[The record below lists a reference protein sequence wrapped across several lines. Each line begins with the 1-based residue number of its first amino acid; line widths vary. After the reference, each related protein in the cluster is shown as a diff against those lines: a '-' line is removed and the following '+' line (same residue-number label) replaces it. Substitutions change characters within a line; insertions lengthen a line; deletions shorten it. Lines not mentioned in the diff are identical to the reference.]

1 MDQPTRVLLVEDD
14 EDDFVPMK
22 EMLSISGQ
30 GVYDLEWVETYQTA
44 KDALS
49 TRNHDICLLDYRL
62 GAQDGLDLLRE
73 IRKKSDQPPVIM
85 LTGQNDY
92 DVDMEAMRIGASDY
106 LVKGRI
112 DPADLERSI
121 RYAIA
126 HGRLQE
132 QIRESSALISLGTM
146 AAGMANEI
154 NNPLTVV
161 VGYSELLL
169 QEDIPEAYKQ
179 RIQVISSEAQR
190 AGKIITNLMRFA
202 KKSDITKKYVELKP
216 VLLRALELKSLDFK
230 VNNIIWVDEFSPDLP
245 MTLADEQQLLQV
257 FINILTNAEQACQG
271 LNGGGTLT
279 IRALCLQDKI
289 RISFNDDGPGIPQEN
304 LKKIFEPFFTTKE
317 VGKGT
322 GLGLSICHGIIRQHD
337 GEMWAESE
345 LGTGSTI
352 YVELPVLGQRVE
364 ESKPI
369 EAAPQILAN
378 AIRILVVD
386 DEPLVRDV
394 VAHYLD
400 QGCFIVDQ
408 AEGGEEAWRKL
419 QSADY
424 DCILLDLKM
433 PGMNGQGLFKLILG
447 SAESLANKVIF
458 ISGDSGNPDAQ
469 DFIAGTGNKVIQKP
483 FKLEELHREVT
494 DLVRLA
500 AEKR

>member
-49 TRNHDICLLDYRL
+49 TRNHGICLLDYRL

-146 AAGMANEI
+146 AAGMAHEI

-190 AGKIITNLMRFA
+190 AGKIITN
-202 KKSDITKKYVELKP
+202 
-216 VLLRALELKSLDFK
+216 
-230 VNNIIWVDEFSPDLP
+230 
-245 MTLADEQQLLQV
+245 
-257 FINILTNAEQACQG
+257 
-271 LNGGGTLT
+271 
-279 IRALCLQDKI
+279 
-289 RISFNDDGPGIPQEN
+289 
-304 LKKIFEPFFTTKE
+304 
-317 VGKGT
+317 
-322 GLGLSICHGIIRQHD
+322 
-337 GEMWAESE
+337 
-345 LGTGSTI
+345 
-352 YVELPVLGQRVE
+352 
-364 ESKPI
+364 
-369 EAAPQILAN
+369 
-378 AIRILVVD
+378 
-386 DEPLVRDV
+386 
-394 VAHYLD
+394 
-400 QGCFIVDQ
+400 
-408 AEGGEEAWRKL
+408 
-419 QSADY
+419 
-424 DCILLDLKM
+424 
-433 PGMNGQGLFKLILG
+433 
-447 SAESLANKVIF
+447 
-458 ISGDSGNPDAQ
+458 
-469 DFIAGTGNKVIQKP
+469 
-483 FKLEELHREVT
+483 
-494 DLVRLA
+494 
-500 AEKR
+500 